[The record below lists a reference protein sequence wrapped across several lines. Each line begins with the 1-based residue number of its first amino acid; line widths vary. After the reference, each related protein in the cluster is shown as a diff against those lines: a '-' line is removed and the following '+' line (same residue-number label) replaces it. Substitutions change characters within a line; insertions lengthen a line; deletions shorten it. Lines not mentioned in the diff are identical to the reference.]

1 MIIFVPSLINK
12 TREMQT
18 QRIYNGPYYRYDLPL
33 LQRTI
38 DASKEASK
46 KNGCKLFYAIKANNE
61 SRIINQI
68 RQNNIGVDCV
78 SAGEIEHAL
87 NEGWNSSEI
96 VFAGSGKTIREI
108 EYALAQNIAIIHC
121 ESTAEYEI
129 ICELSEKLATT
140 TQVALRINPDLKVD
154 THEKIS
160 TGEKHHKFGMAFDEA
175 LKIIEKNNNII
186 GFHLH
191 VGSQILNMQYFEDLS
206 LTVRSL
212 ISQLPEEFTLKYLN
226 LGGGLGI
233 DYTNP
238 QRNLI
243 PDFEGWMNALRTHL
257 PTTIIETISL
267 EPGRSLVGQCGQL
280 FGEVQYIKHE
290 ETNPTAILDIGM
302 TELLRPALYGSR
314 HKITVNK
321 DDLISQKYTVSGP
334 TCESSDTFGSNHEL
348 PPLERGDLLIIH
360 SAGAY
365 GSSMRLNYNLRD
377 AIPSQFITETVSTF
391 LKQKVA

>member
-1 MIIFVPSLINK
+1 
-12 TREMQT
+12 MQT

-38 DASKEASK
+38 DASIEASK
-46 KNGCKLFYAIKANNE
+46 KNGCKLYYALKANNE
-61 SRIINQI
+61 SQIISQI
-68 RQNNIGVDCV
+68 RQSGIGVDCV

-87 NEGWNSSEI
+87 NEGWSASEI

-108 EYALAQNIAIIHC
+108 EYALAQDIGVIHC
-121 ESTAEYEI
+121 ESAAEYGI
-129 ICELSEKLATT
+129 ICELSAKLDTT

-160 TGEKHHKFGMAFDEA
+160 TGEKHHKFGMAFSEA
-175 LKIIEKNNNII
+175 LQIIEQNNNIV

-191 VGSQILNMQYFEDLS
+191 VGSQILDMQYFEDLS

-212 ISQLPEEFTLKYLN
+212 IAQLPEDFNLEYLN

-243 PDFEGWMNALRTHL
+243 PDFNGWMSALRTHL
-257 PTTIIETISL
+257 PSSIIELISL
-267 EPGRSLVGQCGQL
+267 EPGRSIVGQCGQL
-280 FGEVQYIKHE
+280 IGEVQYIKHE
-290 ETNPTAILDIGM
+290 DSNPTAILDIGM
-302 TELLRPALYGSR
+302 TELLRPALYGAR

-334 TCESSDTFGSNHEL
+334 TCESSDTFGNNHEL
-348 PPLERGDLLIIH
+348 PPLERGDLLIIN

-365 GSSMRLNYNLRD
+365 GSSMRLNYNLRN
-377 AIPSQFITETVSTF
+377 AIPSQFITKTVSTY